1 MKKMTTKERLFD
13 KITSARYI
21 FVVVVA
27 FVFAWLSI
35 SGQLPVGK
43 VTEIILLVFY
53 AYFSRGDRQ
62 RANRKNDQ

>member
-1 MKKMTTKERLFD
+1 MTNWERLFD

-35 SGQLPVGK
+35 SGKLPVGK

-53 AYFSRGDRQ
+53 AYFSRSDRS
-62 RANRKNDQ
+62 RSNRKGDQ